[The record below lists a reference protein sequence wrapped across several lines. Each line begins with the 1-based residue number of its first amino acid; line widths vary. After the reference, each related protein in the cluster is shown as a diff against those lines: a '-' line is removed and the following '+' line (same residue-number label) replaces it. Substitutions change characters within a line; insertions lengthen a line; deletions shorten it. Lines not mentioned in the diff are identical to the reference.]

1 MLPYSG
7 NLSRLKTDFTVLGQF
22 VKVLTAKILIECGGR
37 VTISGHVNNNGCKL
51 SYPQTIIF
59 HNLQKFY
66 PRKSD
71 FSAICESFH
80 PRKRFPLYSIYTVGR
95 LHLIQTPIILAD
107 EYFYERKFPDLCLSK
122 GNILILLLYRRLGL
136 SSACGSWDNSK
147 NICAT

>member
-22 VKVLTAKILIECGGR
+22 VKVLTAKILIECRGR
-37 VTISGHVNNNGCKL
+37 VTINGRVNNNGRKL

-59 HNLQKFY
+59 HNLRKFY

-80 PRKRFPLYSIYTVGR
+80 PRKDFRYTVYT
-95 LHLIQTPIILAD
+95 L
-107 EYFYERKFPDLCLSK
+107 
-122 GNILILLLYRRLGL
+122 
-136 SSACGSWDNSK
+136 
-147 NICAT
+147 